1 MVKKKNKSKG
11 KSIRILVIDDE
22 EVMGYLIR
30 RVLEDLGYQM
40 DWVKDCKSAWDK
52 IKKVDYQ
59 VIISDYRLP
68 GITGETFYYQL
79 VEYDQQLARKMI
91 FISGDTV
98 NRQTLAFFKKIR
110 LPYFSKP
117 FPLDALKE
125 AIKNLISTS

>member
-1 MVKKKNKSKG
+1 MKEDAD
-11 KSIRILVIDDE
+11 IRILVIDDE

-40 DWVKDCKSAWDK
+40 DWVKDCQSAWEK
-52 IKKVDYQ
+52 IKAHYYH

-68 GITGETFYYQL
+68 GMTGEAFYEQL
-79 VEYDQQLARKMI
+79 FKHNQQLARKMI

-98 NRQTLAFFKKIR
+98 NRQTLTFFKRIR

-117 FPLDALKE
+117 FPLEDLKK
-125 AIKNLISTS
+125 AIQDIVAVS